1 MVLIDFTMENFKSFK
16 NETTLS
22 AEVGERLSKYKRTNT
37 LDIGRTAV
45 LKSLLIFGPN
55 GAGKSNLLAGIKT
68 MQQMVLNNPAK
79 ATDAL
84 PATPFLLDADSGN
97 AETRFA
103 VDFKQGNAEYRY
115 EFSYDQK
122 MIQHEALIKVHGN
135 RETVYF
141 ERVGQKFLTLPSA
154 LTEVAERTKANTL
167 FLFMAQQNNDAAAIA
182 VMTWFAEDL
191 IFVADFDETEI
202 PEELAVLVRNKRVK
216 QQLLRFLHFADFNI
230 VDIDLLEGQ
239 SVPISGYIVPTLQT
253 KPRLLTVHK
262 VYDAD
267 GQYTGKIKKM
277 TMASESRGTQKILM
291 IALSIISA
299 ELNGNGKTLLFDEF
313 DDSLHLELSQALV
326 KIFNSEANCNQF
338 ILTTH
343 ELQLLDSA
351 LRVDQIYLV
360 EKDFQGISELSSI
373 FDFRDS
379 RNTSRQGISYM
390 KRYIEGRFGATPIID
405 PEEMLASLADI
416 KEE

>member
-16 NETTLS
+16 TETTLS

-45 LKSLLIFGPN
+45 LKSLLIFGAN

-122 MIQHEALIKVHGN
+122 TIQHEALIKVHGN

-191 IFVADFDETEI
+191 VFVADFDEAEI

-230 VDIDLLEGQ
+230 VDSDLLEGDRPQ
-239 SVPISGYIVPTLQT
+239 
-253 KPRLLTVHK
+253 LLMGHK
-262 VYDAD
+262 VYDTD
-267 GQYTGKIKKM
+267 GQYTGKDKKM
-277 TMASESRGTQKILM
+277 TLTSESRGTRQLLLM
-291 IALSIISA
+291 ALSMINA
-299 ELNGNGKTLLFDEF
+299 KLTGDGKTLLVDGFG
-313 DDSLHLELSQALV
+313 DSLHLALSQALV
-326 KIFNSEANCNQF
+326 KIFNFAANQNQV

-343 ELQLLDSA
+343 DLPLLDSA

-360 EKDFQGISELSSI
+360 EKGFQGISELRSI

-405 PEEMLASLADI
+405 ADGMLTSLMDL
-416 KEE
+416 

>member
-1 MVLIDFTMENFKSFK
+1 MLIDFTMKNFKSFK
-16 NETTLS
+16 NETILS
-22 AEVGERLSKYKRTNT
+22 AEVGERLSKYKRANT

-68 MQQMVLNNPAK
+68 MRQMVINNPAK

-84 PATPFLLDADSGN
+84 PATQFLLDPDSGH

-103 VDFKQGNAEYRY
+103 VDFKKKDVEYRY

-122 MIQHEALIKVHGN
+122 AIHHESLVRVRGN
-135 RETVYF
+135 RETTYF
-141 ERVGQKFLTLPSA
+141 ERVEQEFLTLPSA
-154 LTEVAERTKANTL
+154 LTEVAERTKPNTL
-167 FLFMAQQNNDAAAIA
+167 FLFMAQQNNDPEAIA
-182 VMTWFAEDL
+182 VMTWFDEDL
-191 IFVADFDETEI
+191 IFVADFDEAEI
-202 PEELAVLVRNKRVK
+202 PEGLAVLVRSERVK

-239 SVPISGYIVPTLQT
+239 PMPTSGYIVPTLKTGPQ
-253 KPRLLTVHK
+253 LLTLHK

-267 GQYTGKIKKM
+267 GQYTGKTKKM

-291 IALSIISA
+291 IALSIINA

-313 DDSLHLELSQALV
+313 DDSLHLELSQALI
-326 KIFNSEANCNQF
+326 KIFNSEANRNQF

-360 EKDFQGISELSSI
+360 EKDFRGVSEMSSI

-416 KEE
+416 KEGD